1 MNTAEK
7 FRGLIYVWASQ
18 EVLNFI
24 RDQSLLLE
32 WSLPVSDLC
41 QVLSESTERSS
52 TDNSYIKFVNFCWN
66 CRIFISTIVWYP
78 SL

>member
-52 TDNSYIKFVNFCWN
+52 TDNSYI
-66 CRIFISTIVWYP
+66 
-78 SL
+78 

>member
-41 QVLSESTERSS
+41 RVLSESTDRSS
-52 TDNSYIKFVNFCWN
+52 TDNSYIWICELLLELSNF
-66 CRIFISTIVWYP
+66 Y
-78 SL
+78 